1 MALIVAFPCARPW
14 RPLLSTVF
22 AGISRAAVAEIDAGF
37 FGSQH
42 HPPRATTNTTLQ
54 HHRHNP
60 TKLLA
65 SVSTFAFLAE
75 AAGEVGAGFHYT
87 TTPQSQKP
95 IVLCKYAGRKCRK
108 SRETI
113 AIECTNFKLCR
124 GRQICAHSAKDGW
137 TIELVSTFARQPT
150 ILKSPEFGVRSSVC
164 QQCLEFLA
172 CNSVG
177 ERWKVCVINECQTLA
192 INWNTS
198 LKCRKATEFGNFSRG
213 GNSEIFQLICLIKF
227 EIFFRNPTFYV
238 EFKWLITV
246 LSS

>member
-1 MALIVAFPCARPW
+1 MATTAFHRFCWHFPSCSCRNW
-14 RPLLSTVF
+14 CWL
-22 AGISRAAVAEIDAGF
+22 

-150 ILKSPEFGVRSSVC
+150 ILKSPEFGVGVPC
-164 QQCLEFLA
+164 A
-172 CNSVG
+172 NNV
-177 ERWKVCVINECQTLA
+177 
-192 INWNTS
+192 
-198 LKCRKATEFGNFSRG
+198 
-213 GNSEIFQLICLIKF
+213 
-227 EIFFRNPTFYV
+227 
-238 EFKWLITV
+238 
-246 LSS
+246 